1 MSIDFSPYVN
11 LRIYDKDPMEVYLS
25 AVELMQMNVPQL
37 SVRPGTIEDGMIQ
50 AFSFL
55 TTIAINHM
63 NAIPDRLAEALA
75 TFMGIERFS
84 SSFASVP
91 LRVTAL
97 DYSGGTLDSETTL
110 EYKYTDGAGQD
121 VREYYELP
129 IGATIEPVEPVL
141 GANPPTPLPYVDV
154 IATAVGTGARR
165 AITEGTELLILN
177 SQSVSDSATALTGFV
192 QGGDEEDDASFL
204 SRFGT
209 FLQSMT
215 STSATAKQ
223 VESYV
228 LSNFPFVGRVKA
240 YDLTN
245 GLSNRNIGAADVPGF
260 VTLYVY
266 GNGRALTEFE
276 KLEVY
281 NEVRERMLAGI
292 TLVVEDI
299 KILTATVNVTVRVS
313 EFADSVAIATSVKTK
328 LATTLTPAL
337 YPFNDPAIR
346 KTALLAQVTSV
357 PLVLFVEAMTVTCD
371 ETTSNAAGD
380 LLFGQKGCLPELSI
394 DNITV
399 TANLL

>member
-11 LRIYDKDPMEVYLS
+11 LRIYDKDPMELYLS

-63 NAIPDRLAEALA
+63 NAMPDRLAEALA
-75 TFMGIERFS
+75 TFMGVERIS

-91 LRVTAL
+91 VRVTAL
-97 DYSGGTLDSETTL
+97 DYAGGTLDAETTL
-110 EYKYTDGAGQD
+110 EHRYTDGVGKE
-121 VREYYELP
+121 VKEYYELP
-129 IGATIEPVEPVL
+129 SSTTIEPVEPVL
-141 GANPPTPLPYVDV
+141 GANPPTPLPYIDV
-154 IATAVGTGARR
+154 IATAIGPGLRR
-165 AITEGTELLILN
+165 AVVAGDELLILN
-177 SQSVSDSATALTGFV
+177 AQSVSDSGVALDGFI
-192 QGGDEEDDASFL
+192 QGGEEEDDSSFL
-204 SRFGT
+204 ARFGT

-215 STSATAKQ
+215 STSATSKQ
-223 VESYV
+223 VEAYV
-228 LSNFPFVGRVKA
+228 LANFSFVGRAKA

-245 GLSNRNIGAADVPGF
+245 GLSNRNFGAADVPGF

-266 GNGRALTEFE
+266 GNGRALSEFE
-276 KLEVY
+276 RMSIY
-281 NEVRERMLAGI
+281 NDVRERMLAGL
-292 TLVVEDI
+292 TLVVEDM
-299 KILTATVNVTVRVS
+299 KVLSVTAEITVRVS
-313 EFADSVAIATSVKTK
+313 EFADIVSVSEAVKTK
-328 LATTLTPAL
+328 LATTLNPSA
-337 YPFNDPAIR
+337 YPLNDPAIR

-357 PLVLFVEAMTVTCD
+357 PLVLYVEAMTMTCA